1 MIRGVGIVWY
11 RNEEDFRAAQV
22 MFGKDTLPHTYE
34 EWLERAVKAL
44 EEYASEGQQVVKA
57 YLDPKTFPEWCK
69 RNKLKVN
76 RDSRTIYG
84 GCYAHAADPGWN
96 PYSSPAEM
104 N

>member
-57 YLDPKTFPEWCK
+57 YLDPKTFPEWCST
-69 RNKLKVN
+69 NGAKLD
-76 RDSRTIYG
+76 RHARST
-84 GCYAHAADPGWN
+84 YAATKAVELRIG
-96 PYSSPAEM
+96 
-104 N
+104 